1 MYALGVVLLEIGLWE
16 PALKLQTRMFA
27 HVENHRTVQAQ
38 LLKHA
43 QRRLEPK
50 VGRRYKEVVLKC
62 LTGDF
67 EVENDTREDLKLQQA
82 FRHQVIDV
90 IENKQRIMYRHKCIM
105 IVVITSLRITVF
117 V

>member
-16 PALKLQTRMFA
+16 PALKLQTSMFA

-38 LLKHA
+38 LIKHA

-90 IENKQRIMYRHKCIM
+90 IEQAANHVYLTRA
-105 IVVITSLRITVF
+105 L
-117 V
+117 